1 LRYNHYASHDRVRKK
16 FILLIIII
24 LDELAVTY
32 AALILH
38 DDGHAVTADKL
49 DKLVKAAGVEVAP
62 YWGML
67 FERVLKERNLDD
79 LILNGGGAPA
89 AGKCS
94 HQFIVFITGYYK
106 AKIQLLFQINL
117 SFGFGASF
125 IR

>member
-1 LRYNHYASHDRVRKK
+1 MSGK
-16 FILLIIII
+16 
-24 LDELAVTY
+24 DELAVTY

-89 AGKCS
+89 AAPAAAAPTEAPKEEKKEKKEEKPKSEDEAIGA
-94 HQFIVFITGYYK
+94 FG
-106 AKIQLLFQINL
+106 LFDD
-117 SFGFGASF
+117 
-125 IR
+125 

>member
-1 LRYNHYASHDRVRKK
+1 
-16 FILLIIII
+16 
-24 LDELAVTY
+24 
-32 AALILH
+32 LILH

-89 AGKCS
+89 AGMYLLN
-94 HQFIVFITGYYK
+94 IVRWFLREEDI
-106 AKIQLLFQINL
+106 
-117 SFGFGASF
+117 
-125 IR
+125 

>member
-1 LRYNHYASHDRVRKK
+1 M
-16 FILLIIII
+16 
-24 LDELAVTY
+24 
-32 AALILH
+32 ILH

-89 AGKCS
+89 AGKCLNR
-94 HQFIVFITGYYK
+94 FIVLISG
-106 AKIQLLFQINL
+106 IL
-117 SFGFGASF
+117 SA
-125 IR
+125 R